1 MIYLYKGLEYSP
13 IEILVLP
20 SPKAREYLLDLNPDD
35 RAQVVRE
42 LYRMTLQH
50 RKDLKDK
57 SVNGMISEKLQDRKA
72 GTVEQDFIKIKM
84 KNNDHYV
91 PNTLVDEQIEDTL
104 VLVIGLN
111 FVKLGGYREWLKST
125 IGH

>member
-20 SPKAREYLLDLNPDD
+20 SAKAREYLLDLNPDD

-42 LYRMTLQH
+42 LYRMTLKH
-50 RKDLKDK
+50 RKDLEDK
-57 SVNGMISEKLQDRKA
+57 SVHGMISEKLQDRKA
-72 GTVEQDFIKIKM
+72 GTIEHDFIKIKM
-84 KNNDHYV
+84 KNRDHYV
-91 PNTLVDEQIEDTL
+91 PNTAVDEAIEDTW

-125 IGH
+125 IDR

>member
-20 SPKAREYLLDLNPDD
+20 SAKAREYLLDLNPDD

-50 RKDLKDK
+50 RKDLEDK
-57 SVNGMISEKLQDRKA
+57 SVNGMISEKLQDQKK

-84 KNNDHYV
+84 KYNDRYV
-91 PNTLVDEQIEDTL
+91 PNTLVDEQIEDTW

-111 FVKLGGYREWLKST
+111 FVKLGGYREWLKNT
-125 IGH
+125 IDR